1 MVGGC
6 RTPECCADFPFSSSS
21 VAPPLPS
28 SAAPPLPSSSSV
40 AVAPLPSLGNLG
52 GGPWM
57 WMVRWWNRG
66 RGKVTVNVAAVSV
79 CGWKMRGEKEEI
91 GLVFCFYVYT
101 CTQLWALIVVVYWAF
116 IIIGSPRGTG
126 TGGGTQDPPSQNP
139 TGTDFAPF
147 SSPWGEILPQTHHQ
161 IGEFPAGNRGSVPH

>member
-40 AVAPLPSLGNLG
+40 VVAPLPSLGNLG

-126 TGGGTQDPPSQNP
+126 TGEAHQTRPHETRRGQILSHL
-139 TGTDFAPF
+139 APR
-147 SSPWGEILPQTHHQ
+147 GERFCPKLITK
-161 IGEFPAGNRGSVPH
+161 